1 MTLRNKIY
9 ADIHAQEGLS
19 SCINCGTCTAICA
32 AAQFYDYDPRQIC
45 EIVQNGSDQDI
56 ETLLKSDTIWYCGE
70 CMSCKTR
77 CPRGNAPGLLIMALR
92 ALSQDLGY
100 FVESEKGRQ
109 QLVLKRTIGESILNS
124 GYCVHID
131 NLTLALHPEQGPVWE
146 WLQNNREAVLARVGA
161 NYKGKGVGALR
172 QIPQESLDELKAIF
186 DLTGATARY
195 QAIEDFSRQ
204 KAAEMGLQF
213 NDTGIDNQ
221 YVEHIFTHNSNT
233 HSR

>member
-1 MTLRNKIY
+1 MTFREKIF
-9 ADIHAQEGLS
+9 ADIHVQEGLS
-19 SCINCGTCTAICA
+19 SCINCGTCTAICP

-45 EIVQNGSDQDI
+45 ELVQNGSDQEI
-56 ETLLKSDTIWYCGE
+56 ESLLKSDSIWYCGE

-92 ALSQDLGY
+92 AVSQETGL

-109 QLVLKRTIGESILNS
+109 QLVIKRVIGESILNT
-124 GYCVHID
+124 GYCVYID

-161 NYKGKGVGALR
+161 NYKGQGAGALR
-172 QIPQESLDELKAIF
+172 QIPQDALDELRAIF
-186 DLTGATARY
+186 DITGGTARF
-195 QAIEDFSRQ
+195 QAIEDFSRK
-204 KAAEMGLQF
+204 KASEMGLQL
-213 NDTGIDNQ
+213 NDTGIDNP
-221 YVEHIFTHNSNT
+221 YIEHIFTHNSNT